1 MLASAMFLNPTD
13 GPNWG
18 LIVAAVAITGLL
30 VGFAW
35 IRRISSFDE
44 DPNRSFSRL
53 NRRRSG
59 TRIPSISALP
69 RRPTAGWL
77 LTRGAIAI
85 GGGSIVAAVAAPL
98 VIRRWDHALELGPV
112 AMMVWLAAVAAAVIG
127 TIWMAWIALRTP
139 EDGRQTW
146 RYRR

>member
-1 MLASAMFLNPTD
+1 MLATAMFLNPTD

-18 LIVAAVAITGLL
+18 LIVVAVAFTGL
-30 VGFAW
+30 VIGFAW
-35 IRRISSFDE
+35 IRRVASFDQ

-53 NRRRSG
+53 NRRRRG
-59 TRIPSISALP
+59 LRISSIPAP
-69 RRPTAGWL
+69 HRHPTAGWL

-127 TIWMAWIALRTP
+127 TSWMTWIALRTP

>member
-1 MLASAMFLNPTD
+1 MLGTAMFLNPG
-13 GPNWG
+13 GPPWSLVALG
-18 LIVAAVAITGLL
+18 IAIVGIGIGVL
-30 VGFAW
+30 W
-35 IRRISSFDE
+35 IWRIASMGE

-59 TRIPSISALP
+59 TRMPSIPALH
-69 RRPTAGWL
+69 RHPTAGWL

-112 AMMVWLAAVAAAVIG
+112 AMIVWLAAIAAAVIG
-127 TIWMAWIALRTP
+127 TIWMTWIALRTP
-139 EDGRQTW
+139 EDGRRTW